1 MAPHYDFA
9 WIEMQ
14 HSVLSWA
21 DVARLIAACPQ
32 AGATPMIRL
41 ADEFESTLQ
50 HATDVGAL
58 GVIEP
63 TVDTVEKAEAVAR
76 YARFPPFGRRSQG
89 GNQAGSLW
97 GINGVN
103 YRQEIN
109 ANMLVVLMIETPTGV
124 ANALEIARVPGVDVV
139 LAANSDLG
147 NFSGYQPTDVEYQQ
161 LVTRVHD
168 ATLAAGKFFGCT
180 NAPEGPTA
188 RADEADFRMIQN
200 PPKSHDGYVA
210 PARGGRAGAPAT
222 SRSAESCSARCR
234 RTWTTRGR
242 RRRAVGVAINTQQS
256 PRPFCRT
263 RGEASSPAERE
274 TITLAT
280 AGVSTSRS
288 LVDLEIMDLAFLAP
302 RRHRHAYAFAGV
314 GAAGGTVPAFFIGVD
329 HVAQFAMDHSDAGD
343 QRTDIAVNI
352 DPELHHVG
360 VPVAPVGGR
369 AAVP

>member
-1 MAPHYDFA
+1 MGFRKAALFVLIGASVLTIGARAQQPSPSAGPGARSPYVAPDKRPQGWAARDYLQNTLGWPANKPLWNKAKQKLLDGKQIRAFSIGQPDPELYCQNAPHYDFA

-139 LAANSDLG
+139 LAANSDLA

-188 RADEADFRMIQN
+188 RPDEADFRMIQN

-210 PARGGRAGAPAT
+210 PARGRAGAPAT
-222 SRSAESCSARCR
+222 SAAPNPAAPDGGG
-234 RTWTTRGR
+234 RGR
-242 RRRAVGVAINTQQS
+242 RG
-256 PRPFCRT
+256 
-263 RGEASSPAERE
+263 GG
-274 TITLAT
+274 
-280 AGVSTSRS
+280 AG
-288 LVDLEIMDLAFLAP
+288 AP
-302 RRHRHAYAFAGV
+302 
-314 GAAGGTVPAFFIGVD
+314 
-329 HVAQFAMDHSDAGD
+329 
-343 QRTDIAVNI
+343 
-352 DPELHHVG
+352 
-360 VPVAPVGGR
+360 
-369 AAVP
+369 

>member
-1 MAPHYDFA
+1 MGIRQAGLFVLIAASVLTIGVRAQQPSPSAGPGARSPYVAGDKRPQGWAAKDYLHNTLGWPANKPLWNTAKQKLLDGKQLRSFSIGQPDAELYCQNAPHYDFA

-41 ADEFESTLQ
+41 ADELESTLQ

-63 TVDTVEKAEAVAR
+63 TVDTVEKAQAVAR
-76 YARFPPFGRRSQG
+76 FARFPPFGRRSQG

-147 NFSGYQPTDVEYQQ
+147 NFSGYQPTDVEYQA
-161 LVTRVHD
+161 LITRIHD

-180 NAPEGPTA
+180 NAPEGPTS

-210 PARGGRAGAPAT
+210 PARGRAGAPAT
-222 SRSAESCSARCR
+222 SSAPGQAAPAGG
-234 RTWTTRGR
+234 RGR
-242 RRRAVGVAINTQQS
+242 RGGGS
-256 PRPFCRT
+256 
-263 RGEASSPAERE
+263 
-274 TITLAT
+274 
-280 AGVSTSRS
+280 
-288 LVDLEIMDLAFLAP
+288 
-302 RRHRHAYAFAGV
+302 
-314 GAAGGTVPAFFIGVD
+314 GAQP
-329 HVAQFAMDHSDAGD
+329 
-343 QRTDIAVNI
+343 
-352 DPELHHVG
+352 
-360 VPVAPVGGR
+360 
-369 AAVP
+369 

>member
-1 MAPHYDFA
+1 MGRRQAALLLLFGASILTIGVRAQQPSSAGPGARSPYVGGDKRPQGWAAREYLANTLGWPANKPLWNTAKQKLLDGKQIRAFSIGQPDPELYCQNAPHYDFA

-63 TVDTVEKAEAVAR
+63 TVDTVEKAQAVAR

-147 NFSGYQPTDVEYQQ
+147 NFSGYQPTDVEYQE
-161 LVTRVHD
+161 LVTRVKD

-180 NAPEGPTA
+180 NAPEGPTS
-188 RADEADFRMIQN
+188 RPDEAEFRMIQN

-210 PARGGRAGAPAT
+210 PARGGRAGTPPA
-222 SRSAESCSARCR
+222 RS
-234 RTWTTRGR
+234 
-242 RRRAVGVAINTQQS
+242 
-256 PRPFCRT
+256 
-263 RGEASSPAERE
+263 
-274 TITLAT
+274 
-280 AGVSTSRS
+280 
-288 LVDLEIMDLAFLAP
+288 
-302 RRHRHAYAFAGV
+302 
-314 GAAGGTVPAFFIGVD
+314 GGPK
-329 HVAQFAMDHSDAGD
+329 
-343 QRTDIAVNI
+343 
-352 DPELHHVG
+352 
-360 VPVAPVGGR
+360 
-369 AAVP
+369 

>member
-1 MAPHYDFA
+1 MGLRKAALLVLVAASVLTVGVRAQQPSSSAGPGARSPYVGGDKRAQGWAARDYLTNTLGWPADKKLWNTAKQKLLDGKPIRAFSIGQPDPELYCQNAPHYDFA

-63 TVDTVEKAEAVAR
+63 TVDTVEKAQAVAR
-76 YARFPPFGRRSQG
+76 YARFPPYGRRSQG
-89 GNQAGSLW
+89 GNQAGALW

-161 LVTRVHD
+161 LVTRVKD

-188 RADEADFRMIQN
+188 RPDEAEFRMIQN

-210 PARGGRAGAPAT
+210 PARGGRAGTPPA
-222 SRSAESCSARCR
+222 RS
-234 RTWTTRGR
+234 
-242 RRRAVGVAINTQQS
+242 
-256 PRPFCRT
+256 
-263 RGEASSPAERE
+263 
-274 TITLAT
+274 
-280 AGVSTSRS
+280 
-288 LVDLEIMDLAFLAP
+288 
-302 RRHRHAYAFAGV
+302 
-314 GAAGGTVPAFFIGVD
+314 GGPK
-329 HVAQFAMDHSDAGD
+329 
-343 QRTDIAVNI
+343 
-352 DPELHHVG
+352 
-360 VPVAPVGGR
+360 
-369 AAVP
+369 

>member
-1 MAPHYDFA
+1 MRLRHAALISLITASVFVMGVRAQQPSPSAGPGARSPYVAADKRPQGWAARDYLQNTLGWPASKPLWNKAKQKLLDGKAIRAFSIGVPDPELYCQNAPHYDFA

-89 GNQAGSLW
+89 GNQAGALW

-188 RADEADFRMIQN
+188 RPDDADFRMIQN

-210 PARGGRAGAPAT
+210 PARGRAGAPAT
-222 SRSAESCSARCR
+222 SA
-234 RTWTTRGR
+234 T
-242 RRRAVGVAINTQQS
+242 
-256 PRPFCRT
+256 
-263 RGEASSPAERE
+263 PAP
-274 TITLAT
+274 A
-280 AGVSTSRS
+280 
-288 LVDLEIMDLAFLAP
+288 AP
-302 RRHRHAYAFAGV
+302 
-314 GAAGGTVPAFFIGVD
+314 AGGGRG
-329 HVAQFAMDHSDAGD
+329 QRGGGAG
-343 QRTDIAVNI
+343 
-352 DPELHHVG
+352 
-360 VPVAPVGGR
+360 AP
-369 AAVP
+369 

>member
-1 MAPHYDFA
+1 MGFRQAALVVLIGASILAIGASAQQPSSSAAAGARSPYVGGDKRPQGWATREYLNNTLGWPANKPLWNKAKQKLLDGKQIRAFSIGQPDPELYCQNAPHYDFV

-76 YARFPPFGRRSQG
+76 YARYPPYGRRSQG
-89 GNQAGSLW
+89 GGQSGSLW

-103 YRQEIN
+103 YRQEFN
-109 ANMLVVLMIETPTGV
+109 ANVLVTVMIETPTGV

-147 NFSGYQPTDVEYQQ
+147 NFSGYQNTDVEYQE
-161 LVTRVHD
+161 LVTRIKD
-168 ATLAAGKFFGCT
+168 ATLTAGKFFGCT

-188 RADEADFRMIQN
+188 RPDAAEFRMIQN
-200 PPKSHDGYVA
+200 PPQSHDGYVA

-222 SRSAESCSARCR
+222 S
-234 RTWTTRGR
+234 G
-242 RRRAVGVAINTQQS
+242 
-256 PRPFCRT
+256 
-263 RGEASSPAERE
+263 ASSPA
-274 TITLAT
+274 
-280 AGVSTSRS
+280 
-288 LVDLEIMDLAFLAP
+288 AP
-302 RRHRHAYAFAGV
+302 
-314 GAAGGTVPAFFIGVD
+314 AGGGRGRRGGGTG
-329 HVAQFAMDHSDAGD
+329 
-343 QRTDIAVNI
+343 
-352 DPELHHVG
+352 
-360 VPVAPVGGR
+360 APQ
-369 AAVP
+369 P

>member
-1 MAPHYDFA
+1 MRLRLTGLILLITVSVLVIGARAQQPSPSAGPGARSPYVGGDKRPQGWAAKDYLNNTLGWPANKPLWNTAKQKLLDGKQIRAFSIGQPDPELYCQNAPHYDFA

-21 DVARLIAACPQ
+21 DVSRLIAACPQ

-63 TVDTVEKAEAVAR
+63 TVDTVEKAQAVAR
-76 YARFPPFGRRSQG
+76 YARFPPYGRRSQG
-89 GNQAGSLW
+89 GNQAGALW

-147 NFSGYQPTDVEYQQ
+147 NFSGYQPTDVEYQE
-161 LVTRVHD
+161 LVTRVKD
-168 ATLAAGKFFGCT
+168 ATLTAGKFFGCT

-188 RADEADFRMIQN
+188 RPDEAEFRMIQN

-210 PARGGRAGAPAT
+210 PARGRAGAPAT
-222 SRSAESCSARCR
+222 TAAPAAPAGG
-234 RTWTTRGR
+234 RGR
-242 RRRAVGVAINTQQS
+242 RGGGS
-256 PRPFCRT
+256 
-263 RGEASSPAERE
+263 
-274 TITLAT
+274 
-280 AGVSTSRS
+280 
-288 LVDLEIMDLAFLAP
+288 
-302 RRHRHAYAFAGV
+302 
-314 GAAGGTVPAFFIGVD
+314 GA
-329 HVAQFAMDHSDAGD
+329 Q
-343 QRTDIAVNI
+343 
-352 DPELHHVG
+352 
-360 VPVAPVGGR
+360 
-369 AAVP
+369 

>member
-1 MAPHYDFA
+1 MRLRHTLLGLLIAASASAIVAQAQQPSSSAAPGARSPYSPADKRPQGWAMKDYLNNTLGWPAGKPLWNTAKQKLLDGKQIRAFSIGQPDPELFCQMAPHYDFA

-14 HSVLSWA
+14 HSVLSWG
-21 DVARLIAACPQ
+21 DVAKLISACPH

-63 TVDTVEKAEAVAR
+63 TVDTVEKAQAVAR

-89 GNQAGSLW
+89 GGQAGQLW
-97 GINGVN
+97 GINGIN

-109 ANMLVVLMIETPTGV
+109 ANMLVTVMIETPTGV

-147 NFSGYQPTDVEYQQ
+147 NFSGYQNTDAEYQE
-161 LVTRVHD
+161 LVTRIHD

-180 NAPEGPTA
+180 NAPEGPTS

-200 PPKSHDGYVA
+200 PPKSHDGFVP

-222 SRSAESCSARCR
+222 SGAAAPAGGG
-234 RTWTTRGR
+234 RGR
-242 RRRAVGVAINTQQS
+242 RG
-256 PRPFCRT
+256 
-263 RGEASSPAERE
+263 GG
-274 TITLAT
+274 
-280 AGVSTSRS
+280 AG
-288 LVDLEIMDLAFLAP
+288 
-302 RRHRHAYAFAGV
+302 AGQ
-314 GAAGGTVPAFFIGVD
+314 P
-329 HVAQFAMDHSDAGD
+329 
-343 QRTDIAVNI
+343 
-352 DPELHHVG
+352 
-360 VPVAPVGGR
+360 
-369 AAVP
+369 

>member
-1 MAPHYDFA
+1 MKFRQAALLVSIAASFFVIGAQAQQPSPTAGVGAKSPYVAGDKRPQGWAMREYLHNTLGWPANKPLWNTAKQKLLDGKQIRAFSIGQPDPELYCQMAPHYDFA

-63 TVDTVEKAEAVAR
+63 TVDTVEKAQAVAR
-76 YARFPPFGRRSQG
+76 YARFPPHGRRSQG
-89 GNQAGSLW
+89 GGQSGSLW

-103 YRQEIN
+103 YRQEVN
-109 ANMLVVLMIETPTGV
+109 ANMLVTVMIETPTGV
-124 ANALEIARVPGVDVV
+124 ANALEIARVPGIDVV
-139 LAANSDLG
+139 LAANSDLA
-147 NFSGYQPTDVEYQQ
+147 NFSGFQNTDAEYQA
-161 LVTRVHD
+161 LITRVHD

-222 SRSAESCSARCR
+222 
-234 RTWTTRGR
+234 RG
-242 RRRAVGVAINTQQS
+242 G
-256 PRPFCRT
+256 
-263 RGEASSPAERE
+263 G
-274 TITLAT
+274 
-280 AGVSTSRS
+280 
-288 LVDLEIMDLAFLAP
+288 AP
-302 RRHRHAYAFAGV
+302 
-314 GAAGGTVPAFFIGVD
+314 PK
-329 HVAQFAMDHSDAGD
+329 
-343 QRTDIAVNI
+343 
-352 DPELHHVG
+352 
-360 VPVAPVGGR
+360 
-369 AAVP
+369 

>member
-1 MAPHYDFA
+1 MGIRPVASFVLVAASAVTIGVRAQQPSPSAGPGARSPYVAGDKRTQGWAAKDYLNNTLGWPANKPLWNTAKQKLLDGKQIRAFSIGVPDTELYCQNAPHYDFA

-21 DVARLIAACPQ
+21 DVSRLIAACPQ

-63 TVDTVEKAEAVAR
+63 TVDTVEKAQAVAR
-76 YARFPPFGRRSQG
+76 FARFPPFGRRSQG

-188 RADEADFRMIQN
+188 RPDEADFRMIQN

-210 PARGGRAGAPAT
+210 PARGRAGAPAT
-222 SRSAESCSARCR
+222 SSAPGQAAPAG
-234 RTWTTRGR
+234 GR
-242 RRRAVGVAINTQQS
+242 RG
-256 PRPFCRT
+256 
-263 RGEASSPAERE
+263 G
-274 TITLAT
+274 
-280 AGVSTSRS
+280 
-288 LVDLEIMDLAFLAP
+288 
-302 RRHRHAYAFAGV
+302 
-314 GAAGGTVPAFFIGVD
+314 GAAQP
-329 HVAQFAMDHSDAGD
+329 
-343 QRTDIAVNI
+343 
-352 DPELHHVG
+352 
-360 VPVAPVGGR
+360 
-369 AAVP
+369 

>member
-1 MAPHYDFA
+1 MRLPKAVLLVVLMAASVLAIRARAQQPSSSAAPGARSPYNAVDKRPQGWATREYLHNTLGWPADKPLWNKAKQKLLDGKQLRAFSISQPDPELFCQMAPHYDFA

-21 DVARLIAACPQ
+21 DVAKLIAACPT

-76 YARFPPFGRRSQG
+76 FARYPPYGRRSQG
-89 GNQAGSLW
+89 GGQSGSLW

-103 YRQEIN
+103 YRQEVN
-109 ANMLVVLMIETPTGV
+109 ANMLVTVMIETPTGV

-147 NFSGYQPTDVEYQQ
+147 NFSGYQPTDAEYQA
-161 LVTRVHD
+161 LVTRIHD

-180 NAPEGPTA
+180 NAPEGPTS

-200 PPKSHDGYVA
+200 PPKSHDGYA
-210 PARGGRAGAPAT
+210 PPARGGRAGAPTT
-222 SRSAESCSARCR
+222 SSAPSPAAP
-234 RTWTTRGR
+234 TGAGGRGR
-242 RRRAVGVAINTQQS
+242 R
-256 PRPFCRT
+256 
-263 RGEASSPAERE
+263 
-274 TITLAT
+274 
-280 AGVSTSRS
+280 
-288 LVDLEIMDLAFLAP
+288 
-302 RRHRHAYAFAGV
+302 
-314 GAAGGTVPAFFIGVD
+314 GG
-329 HVAQFAMDHSDAGD
+329 Q
-343 QRTDIAVNI
+343 
-352 DPELHHVG
+352 
-360 VPVAPVGGR
+360 
-369 AAVP
+369 